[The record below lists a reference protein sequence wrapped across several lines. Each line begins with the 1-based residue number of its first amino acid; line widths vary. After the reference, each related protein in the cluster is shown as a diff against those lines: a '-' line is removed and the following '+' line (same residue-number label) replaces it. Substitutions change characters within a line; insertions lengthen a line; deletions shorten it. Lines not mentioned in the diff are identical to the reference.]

1 MNTTWKVAVLAGLI
15 ASATACAPSYNIIGM
30 EDHPERDLTI
40 IDVEVSRP
48 RIPGIYYIVA
58 HEYWLCREAEG
69 ALDCKRACT
78 PLAEVVFEGKDDP
91 NAVLC
96 PNVGQGVNVNR
107 TKNPNLNVTRSSIR
121 PAEPDAPL
129 PPSPPAEGDPA
140 TPPSAPEEEGGQ
152 P

>member
-1 MNTTWKVAVLAGLI
+1 MNTTWKLAALAALAAA
-15 ASATACAPSYNIIGM
+15 ASACAPSYNIIGM

-91 NAVLC
+91 SAVLC
-96 PNVGQGVNVNR
+96 PNVGEGVRVQR
-107 TKNPNLNVTRSSIR
+107 TENPNLNVTRPSIR
-121 PAEPDAPL
+121 PAEPPT
-129 PPSPPAEGDPA
+129 PPPADEDEEPP
-140 TPPSAPEEEGGQ
+140 TPPPAEEGGQ